1 MCSDFNIPIDT
12 IPELNASITQIY
24 IDKCIS
30 DILSDI
36 LEKCGGG
43 YNFDMTPN
51 GIRIYK
57 YGAIYAYPEFRITPN
72 THLIYSPT
80 LKGSVSHSLSI
91 EDMKNSVKVVTETD
105 KVYTVK
111 AVAKDTDSIYKYGVL
126 QEVIKIDE
134 KDGDAKACAKN
145 KLSELGK
152 VKESFSIEI
161 IEAVNS
167 YTRAGAL
174 ISVDDVN
181 YLKHRPQHQKRS
193 ALCEIGA

>member
-1 MCSDFNIPIDT
+1 MDIYLSVNNRAEVLRLPVLPPEFTVSKGRNNEVFDT
-12 IPELNASITQIY
+12 VSQGQLKLIITIHGMWCLGITQIY

-57 YGAIYAYPEFRITPN
+57 YG
-72 THLIYSPT
+72 
-80 LKGSVSHSLSI
+80 
-91 EDMKNSVKVVTETD
+91 
-105 KVYTVK
+105 
-111 AVAKDTDSIYKYGVL
+111 VL
-126 QEVIKIDE
+126 QEIVKIDK
-134 KDGDAKACAKN
+134 KDGDVKACAKN
-145 KLSELGK
+145 KLSELYK
-152 VKESFSIEI
+152 VKESFSIET

-174 ISVDDVN
+174 ITVDDVN
-181 YLKHRPQHQKRS
+181 YLIKSTDHSIKNGVHYVKLGLRKF
-193 ALCEIGA
+193 G

>member
-1 MCSDFNIPIDT
+1 MPCLCSDFNIPIDSV
-12 IPELNASITQIY
+12 PELNASITQIY

-57 YGAIYAYPEFRITPN
+57 YG
-72 THLIYSPT
+72 
-80 LKGSVSHSLSI
+80 
-91 EDMKNSVKVVTETD
+91 
-105 KVYTVK
+105 
-111 AVAKDTDSIYKYGVL
+111 VL
-126 QEVIKIDE
+126 QDVIKIDE

-145 KLSELGK
+145 KLSEMNK

-167 YTRAGAL
+167 YTHAGAL
-174 ISVDDVN
+174 ITVDDMN
-181 YLKHRPQHQKRS
+181 YLIESSDHSIKNGVHYLK
-193 ALCEIGA
+193 LGLGKFG